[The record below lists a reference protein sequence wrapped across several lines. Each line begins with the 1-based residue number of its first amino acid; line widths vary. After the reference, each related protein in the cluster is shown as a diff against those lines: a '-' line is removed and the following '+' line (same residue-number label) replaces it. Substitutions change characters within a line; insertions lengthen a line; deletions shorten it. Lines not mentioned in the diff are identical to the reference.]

1 MGLRRKP
8 GRLALRLFR
17 MPLRAY
23 RHGAGWMLGRTFIEL
38 THIGRRS
45 GRPHRTVAMVLRY
58 DDGPREAVVCAAW
71 GPETDWF
78 RNLQA
83 RTASS
88 VALGRERFVPQQRFL
103 SVDEAFAVAVAF
115 RDEHPHRLHLMRS
128 VLGWGDLR
136 SETNARDFVH
146 SRPFIA
152 FWPAEAQKAA

>member
-1 MGLRRKP
+1 
-8 GRLALRLFR
+8 
-17 MPLRAY
+17 
-23 RHGAGWMLGRTFIEL
+23 
-38 THIGRRS
+38 
-45 GRPHRTVAMVLRY
+45 MVLRY

-128 VLGWGDLR
+128 VLGWGDLHDDAVLR
-136 SETNARDFVH
+136 EFVGAH
-146 SRPFIA
+146 PMVAFRPRPFA
-152 FWPAEAQKAA
+152 